1 MIDIIKPRIT
11 EGSDREML
19 LQIRSYLYQMSE
31 QLQNAFVSLQ
41 GGGGGAN
48 YFSVA
53 GNSVV
58 YKNGSQSKE
67 KSAQQSFNELK
78 SLIINSA
85 DIVNSY
91 SDKIDKILNGKYFAD
106 SDFGSFVSETQLAIS
121 ANSKEILV
129 QQTTT
134 ENIQENMKDLEEFKS
149 SFEGYIRIG
158 KFEDNEENA
167 MGIEVGQSTNGEQTM
182 RSRFTAQRLVFL
194 DALGQE
200 LGYFKG
206 GFLYV
211 KGSIQVDGNL
221 RMRRYTLDNS
231 HGLALKFNG

>member
-85 DIVNSY
+85 DIVNAY

-106 SDFGSFVSETQLAIS
+106 SDFGKFVSETQLAIS
-121 ANSKEILV
+121 ANSDGILLS
-129 QQTTT
+129 QKTIDKITS
-134 ENIQENMKDLEEFKS
+134 EMEGFEEFQK
-149 SFEGYIRIG
+149 SFEGYINIG
-158 KFEDNEENA
+158 KFEDNGEAA

-194 DALGQE
+194 DASGQE

-221 RMRRYTLDNS
+221 RMRRYTLDSS
-231 HGLALKFNG
+231 HGLALKYNG

>member
-41 GGGGGAN
+41 GGVGGAN

-53 GNSVV
+53 GNSIVF
-58 YKNGSQSKE
+58 KSGSQSKE

-78 SLIINSA
+78 ALIINSA
-85 DIVNSY
+85 DIVNVY
-91 SDKIDKILNGKYFAD
+91 SDKIDKILNGRYFAD
-106 SDFGSFVSETQLAIS
+106 SNFGQYINDTQLAIS
-121 ANSKEILV
+121 ANSESILL

-134 ENIQENMKDLEEFKS
+134 ESIQKDVDDLGEFKS
-149 SFEGYIRIG
+149 TFEGYIRIG
-158 KFEDNEENA
+158 KFEDGGDDA
-167 MGIEVGQSTNGEQTM
+167 MGVEVGQSADGEKTM
-182 RSRFTAQRLVFL
+182 RSRFTAQRLVFI
-194 DALGQE
+194 DSSGRE

-206 GFLYV
+206 NFLYV
-211 KGSIQVDGNL
+211 SGSIQVDGDL
-221 RMRRYTLDNS
+221 RMRKYTLDNS
-231 HGLALKFNG
+231 HGLALKYNG